1 MTKAKSK
8 MLEVMVNDLMKAEGF
23 INTMGIET
31 RNDKD
36 GLWQDDFRPIQDIVM
51 DVVKVVNMNPTIVE
65 DTANNIDKIKTAD
78 DLKAF
83 QARYKF

>member
-1 MTKAKSK
+1 
-8 MLEVMVNDLMKAEGF
+8 MVNDLMKAEGF